1 MKMKKILMGA
11 VAALSMTASA
21 AFADYTLVVPQEPG
35 KGTSVWAE
43 IIARNLSKFTDEP
56 VVVRHE
62 PGARDI
68 PGFNKFENELKNDDK
83 MIMVAHGGNGV
94 SFLLDDVDYNYF
106 EYDLIGSN
114 NNDIV
119 LGKHEGADEKS
130 GVWRIAGGSGFE
142 PDGAAMAMLLCGPQA
157 DGGSVDAYL
166 ACWRERAV
174 WISGVSGGEKR
185 LGFMNGEFDVARES
199 PAAWNKFYSEIEGN
213 VLWITH
219 GILNLETGE
228 QMEDP
233 NYPGTQFE
241 EVYKSL
247 WGEYPQGELYNAY
260 KLTRNWRDAIQKSLW
275 VRAGNPNTEK
285 LRAALS
291 AMLADE
297 ESMAEIKELAGDY
310 PWIVGEDGP
319 AMLEFLKS
327 LITEEAL
334 KAAVRWNQEAY
345 GFPSVYKPELLE

>member
-1 MKMKKILMGA
+1 MKKILMGA
-11 VAALSMTASA
+11 VAALSMTATA
-21 AFADYTLVVPQEPG
+21 ALADYTLVVPQEPG

-62 PGARDI
+62 PGRRDI
-68 PGFNKFENELKNDDK
+68 PGFNKFENELKHDDK

-106 EYDLIGSN
+106 ELDLIGSN

-119 LGKHEGADEKS
+119 LGKHAGADEKS

-142 PDGAAMAMLLCGPQA
+142 PDGAAMAMLLCGPQ
-157 DGGSVDAYL
+157 DGGSVEAYL

-199 PAAWNKFYSEIEGN
+199 PAAWKKFYTDIEGN

-219 GILNLETGE
+219 GILDLETGK
-228 QMEDP
+228 QIEDP
-233 NYPGTQFE
+233 NFPGTQFE

-247 WGEYPQGELYNAY
+247 WGQYPEGELYNGY
-260 KLTRNWRDAIQKSLW
+260 KLTRNWRDVIQKSLW
-275 VRAGNPNTEK
+275 VRKGNPNTDK
-285 LRAALS
+285 LRAALKD
-291 AMLADE
+291 MLADE
-297 ESMAEIKELAGDY
+297 ASMTEIKTLAGDY
-310 PWIVGEDGP
+310 PWIVGNDGE
-319 AMLEFLKS
+319 AMLAFLKS
-327 LITEEAL
+327 LITEDAL